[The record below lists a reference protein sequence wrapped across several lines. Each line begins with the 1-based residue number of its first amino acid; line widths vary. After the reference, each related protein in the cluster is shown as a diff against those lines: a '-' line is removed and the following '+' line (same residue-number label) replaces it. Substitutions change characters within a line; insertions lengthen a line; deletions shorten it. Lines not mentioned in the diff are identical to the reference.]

1 MGPNLISSGMIWRKI
16 WAFNLTLDLV
26 CLSME
31 ADLHSILIQIIKM
44 CQKIEEITLTLLKL
58 EVLVRH
64 QIIIELM
71 LEDLDLLQI
80 IMQPKQ
86 EVLAMWII
94 KEEVITLLLMLE
106 IKKGL

>member
-1 MGPNLISSGMIWRKI
+1 
-16 WAFNLTLDLV
+16 
-26 CLSME
+26 
-31 ADLHSILIQIIKM
+31 M

>member
-1 MGPNLISSGMIWRKI
+1 
-16 WAFNLTLDLV
+16 
-26 CLSME
+26 
-31 ADLHSILIQIIKM
+31 M

-106 IKKGL
+106 IKKCL

>member
-1 MGPNLISSGMIWRKI
+1 
-16 WAFNLTLDLV
+16 
-26 CLSME
+26 
-31 ADLHSILIQIIKM
+31 M

-80 IMQPKQ
+80 IMQPKK